1 MAILKVKQIREM
13 KPEELAKKLSEL
25 KLELAKE
32 HGNVKMGRPVKNP
45 GKIREMRRAIARLTT
60 IKHQTKIQAT
70 KQAKSQTKNE
80 KVEKQKQE
88 KRTKK

>member
-1 MAILKVKQIREM
+1 MKELLKTRIKQMAILKVKQIREM

-45 GKIREMRRAIARLTT
+45 GKIHELKRTIARLTT
-60 IKHQTKIQAT
+60 IKHQTKNET
-70 KQAKSQTKNE
+70 KNQTKV
-80 KVEKQKQE
+80 KVK
-88 KRTKK
+88 